1 VRVGCHDR
9 GLEHLV
15 SKPSPESKS
24 PDTAAFLWFARL
36 WGASA
41 IVQQLIYLG
50 GPDNY
55 WTHGAMGTPFGFLVL
70 GSAILLFLTRSS
82 VLPLALYAAVQMVQC
97 LGNMPTIPNHVMLEG
112 SINVTILLALL
123 VAMVRERTLLVA
135 PETLF
140 RLFAPPAR
148 VQIILLYLI
157 AVLHKMNHDFFDI
170 EWSAVT
176 WILIDVRDRFP
187 VPESPVFV
195 FAMITIAMLFE
206 VVIPIL
212 FMFKRTRL
220 AGILAGLLFHV
231 PLALHSLVIVASF
244 TIFLM
249 PCFFLFAPG
258 TLVRTG
264 ERIDVGLKRITG
276 IGSGLFRIMSLLL
289 VIAVAWSALGRMG
302 FDPPLLRAAVFFCTL
317 ALIGIISLW
326 YLLSIGTA
334 WFGARRRVEPSL
346 GFLRPAPLLWLVPVI
361 LVLNGF
367 LPYLGSKTELTF
379 SMYSNLRVEGGVSN
393 HLFMPGFLKF
403 FDDQDDLV
411 TIRSS
416 SIKWINDRADARQLL
431 NHHELRRRVQMVPG
445 PWEVVFL
452 RDDELSRSALD
463 VDGSYVG
470 DRSLIEP
477 LSWFEETFLTYRIV
491 DAEGPMKSRH

>member
-1 VRVGCHDR
+1 M
-9 GLEHLV
+9 
-15 SKPSPESKS
+15 
-24 PDTAAFLWFARL
+24 

-41 IVQQLIYLG
+41 IVQQLIYLS
-50 GPDNY
+50 GPEDY
-55 WTHGAMGTPFGFLVL
+55 WSYGSMGTPFGFLVL
-70 GSAILLFLTRSS
+70 GSAVLLLLTRSS
-82 VLPLALYAAVQMVQC
+82 VLPLALYAAIQVVQC

-112 SINVTILLALL
+112 SINLTILLALV
-123 VAMVRERTLLVA
+123 VAVVRERTLLVS
-135 PETLF
+135 PEALF

-157 AVLHKMNHDFFDI
+157 AALHKMNHDFFNL

-176 WILIDVRDRFP
+176 WILIDVRERFP

-195 FAMITIAMLFE
+195 YAMIIIAMLFE
-206 VVIPIL
+206 IGIPIL

-244 TIFLM
+244 TMFLM
-249 PCFFLFAPG
+249 PCFFLFAPN

-264 ERIDVGLKRITG
+264 ERIDVGLKRFAG
-276 IGSGLFRIMSLLL
+276 FGSGLFRIMSLLL
-289 VIAVAWSALGRMG
+289 VIAVVWPALGRMG
-302 FDPPLLRAAVFFCTL
+302 FDLPLPRGVVFFCTL
-317 ALIGIISLW
+317 GLIGIISLW
-326 YLLSIGTA
+326 FLVAIGTA
-334 WFGARRRVEPSL
+334 WFGHLRRLEPSR
-346 GFLRPAPLLWLVPVI
+346 GFLRPAPLLWLVPII
-361 LVLNGF
+361 LVVNGL

-379 SMYSNLRVEGGVSN
+379 SMYSNLRVEGGLNN
-393 HLFMPGFLKF
+393 HLFMPGSLKV

-416 SIKWINDRADARQLL
+416 SIKWIDDRADARQLL
-431 NHHELRRRVQMVPG
+431 NHHELRRRVQMAPA

-452 RDDELSRSALD
+452 RDGELSRSALD

-470 DRSLIEP
+470 DPSLIEP